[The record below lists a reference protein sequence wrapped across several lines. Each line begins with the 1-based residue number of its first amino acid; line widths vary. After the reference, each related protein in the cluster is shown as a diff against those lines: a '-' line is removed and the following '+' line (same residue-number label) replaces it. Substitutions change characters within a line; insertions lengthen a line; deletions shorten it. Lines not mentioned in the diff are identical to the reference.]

1 MTNFEL
7 LILAISLTFDT
18 FAVSVG
24 GGISMPTLKLKK
36 KAMIIAFFGV
46 FQAAYLFAGW
56 FIGDKAASFIV
67 EWDHWVAFAI
77 LTYLGGKM
85 FLGALK
91 GDSDEGATGAAG
103 SSGASGA
110 LGAAGASGA
119 SGAAGSSGASGALD
133 ALGAAGASGASGA
146 AGSSGASGVSGTSKR
161 DFLCFKR
168 LAVLATATS
177 IDAIAVGA
185 SLAMLDISLQQI
197 GFTTLMTFIAT
208 AVASFIGLQGG
219 SKLGHKA
226 GKKAEIWGGVI
237 LIVIGMK
244 ILIEHVITF

>member
-24 GGISMPTLKLKK
+24 GGISMPNLKLKK

-56 FIGDKAASFIV
+56 FVGDKAASFIV
-67 EWDHWVAFAI
+67 EWDHWVAFGI

-85 FLGALK
+85 LLGAIK
-91 GDSDEGATGAAG
+91 GGDSEEE
-103 SSGASGA
+103 
-110 LGAAGASGA
+110 
-119 SGAAGSSGASGALD
+119 
-133 ALGAAGASGASGA
+133 
-146 AGSSGASGVSGTSKR
+146 TSKR

-185 SLAMLDISLQQI
+185 SLAMLDISPLQT
-197 GFTTLMTFIAT
+197 GYTTFFTFIAT
-208 AVASFIGLQGG
+208 AVASYIGLQGG

-237 LIVIGMK
+237 LIVIGMR

>member
-7 LILAISLTFDT
+7 LVLSISLTFDT

-24 GGISMPTLKLKK
+24 GGISMPNMKLSR
-36 KAMIIAFFGV
+36 KAMVIAFFGV

-56 FIGDKAASFIV
+56 FAGDKAASFIV
-67 EWDHWVAFAI
+67 EWDHWVAFVI

-85 FLGALK
+85 FLGAIK
-91 GDSDEGATGAAG
+91 GGNSEDE
-103 SSGASGA
+103 
-110 LGAAGASGA
+110 
-119 SGAAGSSGASGALD
+119 
-133 ALGAAGASGASGA
+133 
-146 AGSSGASGVSGTSKR
+146 TSKR
-161 DFLCFKR
+161 DFLCIKR

-185 SLAMLDISLQQI
+185 SLAMLDISPLQI
-197 GFTTLMTFIAT
+197 GYTTFFTFIAT
-208 AVASFIGLQGG
+208 AVASYIGLQGG

-244 ILIEHVITF
+244 ILIEHIITF

>member
-110 LGAAGASGA
+110 
-119 SGAAGSSGASGALD
+119 
-133 ALGAAGASGASGA
+133 

-237 LIVIGMK
+237 LILIGMK

>member
-7 LILAISLTFDT
+7 LVLAVSLTFDT

-24 GGISMPTLKLKK
+24 GGISMPNLKLSK
-36 KAMIIAFFGV
+36 KARIMAFFGL

-56 FIGDKAASFIV
+56 FVGGKAANFIT

-85 FLGALK
+85 FIGALK
-91 GDSDEGATGAAG
+91 GGEEEETN
-103 SSGASGA
+103 
-110 LGAAGASGA
+110 
-119 SGAAGSSGASGALD
+119 
-133 ALGAAGASGASGA
+133 
-146 AGSSGASGVSGTSKR
+146 R
-161 DFLCFKR
+161 HDFLCFKR

-185 SLAMLDISLQQI
+185 SLAMLEIGLVQISY
-197 GFTTLMTFIAT
+197 TTLFTFIAT
-208 AVASFIGLQGG
+208 AIAAFIGLQGG
-219 SKLGHKA
+219 SRLGHKA
-226 GKKAEIWGGVI
+226 GKKAELWGGVI

>member
-7 LILAISLTFDT
+7 LVLAVSLTFDT

-24 GGISMPTLKLKK
+24 GGISMPNLKLSK
-36 KAMIIAFFGV
+36 KARIMAFFGL

-56 FIGDKAASFIV
+56 FVGGKAANFIT
-67 EWDHWVAFAI
+67 EWDHWVAFVI

-85 FLGALK
+85 FIGALK
-91 GDSDEGATGAAG
+91 GGEEEETNR
-103 SSGASGA
+103 
-110 LGAAGASGA
+110 
-119 SGAAGSSGASGALD
+119 
-133 ALGAAGASGASGA
+133 
-146 AGSSGASGVSGTSKR
+146 R

-185 SLAMLDISLQQI
+185 SLAMLEIGLVQISY
-197 GFTTLMTFIAT
+197 TTLFTFIAT
-208 AVASFIGLQGG
+208 AIAAFIGLQGG
-219 SKLGHKA
+219 SRLGHKA
-226 GKKAEIWGGVI
+226 GKKAELWGGVI

>member
-56 FIGDKAASFIV
+56 FVGDKAASFIV
-67 EWDHWVAFAI
+67 EWDHWVAFGI

-91 GDSDEGATGAAG
+91 GDSDEGA
-103 SSGASGA
+103 S
-110 LGAAGASGA
+110 GAAGA
-119 SGAAGSSGASGALD
+119 SGASGALD
-133 ALGAAGASGASGA
+133 ALGAVGASGASGA
-146 AGSSGASGVSGTSKR
+146 ASSSGASGVSGTSKR

-237 LIVIGMK
+237 LILIGMK

>member
-36 KAMIIAFFGV
+36 KAIIIAFFGV
-46 FQAAYLFAGW
+46 FQAAYLLAGW
-56 FIGDKAASFIV
+56 FVGDKAASFIV
-67 EWDHWVAFAI
+67 ELDHWVAFGI

-91 GDSDEGATGAAG
+91 GDSDDEE
-103 SSGASGA
+103 
-110 LGAAGASGA
+110 
-119 SGAAGSSGASGALD
+119 
-133 ALGAAGASGASGA
+133 
-146 AGSSGASGVSGTSKR
+146 GTSKR
-161 DFLCFKR
+161 DFLCLKR

-185 SLAMLDISLQQI
+185 SLAMLDISLPQI
-197 GFTTLMTFIAT
+197 SFTTLMTFIAT
-208 AVASFIGLQGG
+208 AVAAFIGLQGG

-226 GKKAEIWGGVI
+226 GKKAEMWGGVI
-237 LIVIGMK
+237 LIVIGKK

>member
-24 GGISMPTLKLKK
+24 GGISMPTLKFKK
-36 KAMIIAFFGV
+36 KAIIMAFFGV

-56 FIGDKAASFIV
+56 FVGDKAASFIV

-91 GDSDEGATGAAG
+91 GDGSDSEEGA
-103 SSGASGA
+103 
-110 LGAAGASGA
+110 
-119 SGAAGSSGASGALD
+119 
-133 ALGAAGASGASGA
+133 
-146 AGSSGASGVSGTSKR
+146 SKR

-185 SLAMLDISLQQI
+185 SLAMLDISLPQI
-197 GFTTLMTFIAT
+197 SFTTLMTFIAT
-208 AVASFIGLQGG
+208 AVAAFIGLQGG

>member
-36 KAMIIAFFGV
+36 KAIIMAFFGV

-56 FIGDKAASFIV
+56 FVGAKAASFIV

-91 GDSDEGATGAAG
+91 GGDSAE
-103 SSGASGA
+103 
-110 LGAAGASGA
+110 GA
-119 SGAAGSSGASGALD
+119 SGAAGSSGAL
-133 ALGAAGASGASGA
+133 GA

-237 LIVIGMK
+237 LILIGMK

>member
-56 FIGDKAASFIV
+56 FVGDKAASFIV
-67 EWDHWVAFAI
+67 EWDHWVAFGI

-85 FLGALK
+85 FLGAIK
-91 GDSDEGATGAAG
+91 GDD
-103 SSGASGA
+103 SSESA
-110 LGAAGASGA
+110 
-119 SGAAGSSGASGALD
+119 D
-133 ALGAAGASGASGA
+133 
-146 AGSSGASGVSGTSKR
+146 GTSKR
-161 DFLCFKR
+161 DFLCIKR

-237 LIVIGMK
+237 LIVIGLK

>member
-24 GGISMPTLKLKK
+24 GGISMPILKLKK
-36 KAMIIAFFGV
+36 KAMIIAFFGI
-46 FQAAYLFAGW
+46 FQAAYLFLGW
-56 FIGDKAASFIV
+56 FVGDKAASFIV

-91 GDSDEGATGAAG
+91 GGDDPEE
-103 SSGASGA
+103 
-110 LGAAGASGA
+110 
-119 SGAAGSSGASGALD
+119 
-133 ALGAAGASGASGA
+133 
-146 AGSSGASGVSGTSKR
+146 TSKK

-168 LAVLATATS
+168 LAILATATS
-177 IDAIAVGA
+177 IDAIAIGA

-237 LIVIGMK
+237 LILIGMK

>member
-56 FIGDKAASFIV
+56 FVGDKAASFIV

-91 GDSDEGATGAAG
+91 GDSDDDEGA
-103 SSGASGA
+103 
-110 LGAAGASGA
+110 
-119 SGAAGSSGASGALD
+119 
-133 ALGAAGASGASGA
+133 
-146 AGSSGASGVSGTSKR
+146 SKR

-168 LAVLATATS
+168 LAILATATS

-237 LIVIGMK
+237 LILIGMK

>member
-24 GGISMPTLKLKK
+24 GGISMPNLKFSK
-36 KAMIIAFFGV
+36 KAMIMAFFGV
-46 FQAAYLFAGW
+46 FQAAYLFLGW
-56 FIGDKAASFIV
+56 FVGGKFANFIV

-85 FLGALK
+85 AIGAIK
-91 GDSDEGATGAAG
+91 GGEEEETNR
-103 SSGASGA
+103 
-110 LGAAGASGA
+110 
-119 SGAAGSSGASGALD
+119 
-133 ALGAAGASGASGA
+133 
-146 AGSSGASGVSGTSKR
+146 K
-161 DFLCFKR
+161 DFLCVKR

-185 SLAMLDISLQQI
+185 SLAMLEIDVPHILN
-197 GFTTLMTFIAT
+197 TTLFTFLAT

-219 SKLGHKA
+219 IRLGHKV
-226 GKKAEIWGGVI
+226 GKKAELWGGVI

-244 ILIEHVITF
+244 ILIEHVITL

>member
-1 MTNFEL
+1 MTHFEL
-7 LILAISLTFDT
+7 LVLAISLTFDT

-24 GGISMPTLKLKK
+24 GGISMPNMKLSR
-36 KAMIIAFFGV
+36 KAMVIAFFGV

-56 FIGDKAASFIV
+56 FLGDQAASFIV
-67 EWDHWVAFAI
+67 EWDHWVAFVI

-91 GDSDEGATGAAG
+91 GDSDDDEGA
-103 SSGASGA
+103 
-110 LGAAGASGA
+110 
-119 SGAAGSSGASGALD
+119 
-133 ALGAAGASGASGA
+133 
-146 AGSSGASGVSGTSKR
+146 SKR

-208 AVASFIGLQGG
+208 AVASYIGLQGG

>member
-110 LGAAGASGA
+110 
-119 SGAAGSSGASGALD
+119 
-133 ALGAAGASGASGA
+133 AGASGASGA

-237 LIVIGMK
+237 LILIGMK

>member
-7 LILAISLTFDT
+7 LVLAVSLTFDT

-24 GGISMPTLKLKK
+24 GGISMPNLKLSK
-36 KAMIIAFFGV
+36 KARIMAFFGV

-56 FIGDKAASFIV
+56 FVGGKAANFIT

-85 FLGALK
+85 FIGALK
-91 GDSDEGATGAAG
+91 GGEEEEANR
-103 SSGASGA
+103 
-110 LGAAGASGA
+110 
-119 SGAAGSSGASGALD
+119 
-133 ALGAAGASGASGA
+133 
-146 AGSSGASGVSGTSKR
+146 R

-185 SLAMLDISLQQI
+185 SLAMLEIGLVQISY
-197 GFTTLMTFIAT
+197 TTLFTFIAT
-208 AVASFIGLQGG
+208 AIAAFIGLQGG
-219 SKLGHKA
+219 SRLGHKA
-226 GKKAEIWGGVI
+226 GKKAELWGGVI

-244 ILIEHVITF
+244 ILIEHVITL

>member
-18 FAVSVG
+18 FAVSIG

-56 FIGDKAASFIV
+56 FAGDKAASFIV
-67 EWDHWVAFAI
+67 EWDHWVAFGI

-85 FLGALK
+85 LLGALK
-91 GDSDEGATGAAG
+91 GDSDDEGA
-103 SSGASGA
+103 
-110 LGAAGASGA
+110 
-119 SGAAGSSGASGALD
+119 
-133 ALGAAGASGASGA
+133 
-146 AGSSGASGVSGTSKR
+146 SKR

-197 GFTTLMTFIAT
+197 GFTTLTTFIAT

>member
-7 LILAISLTFDT
+7 LVLSISLTFDT
-18 FAVSVG
+18 FAVSIG
-24 GGISMPTLKLKK
+24 GGISMPNMKLSR
-36 KAMIIAFFGV
+36 KAMVIAFFGV

-56 FIGDKAASFIV
+56 FAGDKAASFIV
-67 EWDHWVAFAI
+67 EWDHWVAFVI

-91 GDSDEGATGAAG
+91 GDSDDDEGA
-103 SSGASGA
+103 
-110 LGAAGASGA
+110 
-119 SGAAGSSGASGALD
+119 
-133 ALGAAGASGASGA
+133 
-146 AGSSGASGVSGTSKR
+146 SKR

-219 SKLGHKA
+219 SKLGHNA

>member
-24 GGISMPTLKLKK
+24 GGISMPTLKFKK
-36 KAMIIAFFGV
+36 KAIIMAFFGV

-56 FIGDKAASFIV
+56 FVGDKAASFIV

-91 GDSDEGATGAAG
+91 GDSDEGA
-103 SSGASGA
+103 
-110 LGAAGASGA
+110 
-119 SGAAGSSGASGALD
+119 SGAAGSSGASG

-237 LIVIGMK
+237 LILIGMK

>member
-1 MTNFEL
+1 MTHFEL
-7 LILAISLTFDT
+7 LVLAISLTFDT

-24 GGISMPTLKLKK
+24 GGISMPNMKLSR
-36 KAMIIAFFGV
+36 KAMVIAFFGV

-56 FIGDKAASFIV
+56 FLGDQAASFIV
-67 EWDHWVAFAI
+67 EWDHWVAFVI

-91 GDSDEGATGAAG
+91 GDDSSESGDGGA
-103 SSGASGA
+103 
-110 LGAAGASGA
+110 
-119 SGAAGSSGASGALD
+119 
-133 ALGAAGASGASGA
+133 
-146 AGSSGASGVSGTSKR
+146 SKR
-161 DFLCFKR
+161 DFLCIKR

-185 SLAMLDISLQQI
+185 SLAMLDIDMMHI
-197 GFTTLMTFIAT
+197 GFTTLYTFVAT
-208 AVASFIGLQGG
+208 AVAAYIGLQGG

>member
-91 GDSDEGATGAAG
+91 GNSAE
-103 SSGASGA
+103 
-110 LGAAGASGA
+110 GA
-119 SGAAGSSGASGALD
+119 SGAAGSSGASG

-237 LIVIGMK
+237 LILIGMK

>member
-7 LILAISLTFDT
+7 LVLSISLTFDT
-18 FAVSVG
+18 FAVSIG
-24 GGISMPTLKLKK
+24 GGISMPNMKLSR
-36 KAMIIAFFGV
+36 KAMVIAFFGV

-56 FIGDKAASFIV
+56 FAGDKAASFIV
-67 EWDHWVAFAI
+67 EWDHWVAFVI

-91 GDSDEGATGAAG
+91 GDSDDDEGA
-103 SSGASGA
+103 
-110 LGAAGASGA
+110 
-119 SGAAGSSGASGALD
+119 
-133 ALGAAGASGASGA
+133 
-146 AGSSGASGVSGTSKR
+146 SKR

-197 GFTTLMTFIAT
+197 GYTTLMTFIAT

-219 SKLGHKA
+219 SKLGHNA